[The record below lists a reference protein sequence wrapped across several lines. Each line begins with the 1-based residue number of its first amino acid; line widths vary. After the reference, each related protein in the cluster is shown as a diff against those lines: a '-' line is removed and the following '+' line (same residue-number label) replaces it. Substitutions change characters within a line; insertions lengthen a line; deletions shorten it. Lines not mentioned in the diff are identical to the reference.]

1 MESWTSTRKAEAS
14 RRNRLF
20 GFQRGATLTRACPAG
35 YAEDSALD
43 PPSSMPLARFR
54 LRFLLQE
61 IDLPQGDTVIGR
73 SATCQVTI
81 EDPLVSREHAR
92 IRIAG
97 ERATI
102 EDLGSR
108 NGVQVGGNTL
118 QSVHV
123 LRDGERVRIGTQEM
137 VFCAGAPSST
147 ALGTRTTGFICHC
160 SECGHP
166 YPLELV
172 ECPACGS
179 SDRNEEDTL
188 AGAPSSSRD
197 WGLDLVV
204 EALRRAQ
211 SLGRPEDLER
221 ILSHARLG
229 IEQRIAN
236 GLPLERPMLDAVA
249 DAAASY
255 AVERREASW
264 GKWLL
269 SVYASLGGVPPRA
282 VGRRLITLPASER
295 TSLAP
300 AARRVVE
307 SVSSRGGPRSEDRES
322 FAGIE
327 ALGNSEPIGA

>member
-1 MESWTSTRKAEAS
+1 MS
-14 RRNRLF
+14 
-20 GFQRGATLTRACPAG
+20 
-35 YAEDSALD
+35 
-43 PPSSMPLARFR
+43 LARFR

-108 NGVQVGGNTL
+108 NGVQVGGTSL
-118 QSVHV
+118 KSVHV

-137 VFCAGAPSST
+137 VFCAGAP
-147 ALGTRTTGFICHC
+147 AGLGARSTGFICHC

-166 YPLELV
+166 YPLELM

-188 AGAPSSSRD
+188 SGGPGSVRD
-197 WGLDLVV
+197 WGLDLVLD
-204 EALRRAQ
+204 ALQRAE
-211 SLGRPEDLER
+211 SLGRSDDIER
-221 ILSHARLG
+221 ILSHAKLS

-236 GLPLERPMLDAVA
+236 GLPLERPMWDAVA
-249 DAAASY
+249 DAAASF
-255 AVERREASW
+255 AVARRNATW
-264 GKWLL
+264 GRWLL

-282 VGRRLITLPASER
+282 VGRRLITLPLSER
-295 TSLAP
+295 RALAH

-307 SVSSRGGPRSEDRES
+307 SVSSRGGPRSEDSES

-327 ALGNSEPIGA
+327 ALGNTEPVSA

>member
-1 MESWTSTRKAEAS
+1 MIP
-14 RRNRLF
+14 
-20 GFQRGATLTRACPAG
+20 LT
-35 YAEDSALD
+35 
-43 PPSSMPLARFR
+43 PSSRMSLARFR

-108 NGVQVGGNTL
+108 NGVQVGGTPIQGL
-118 QSVHV
+118 HL

-137 VFCAGAPSST
+137 VFCAGAP
-147 ALGTRTTGFICHC
+147 AGVRLGARTTGFICHC

-204 EALRRAQ
+204 DALRRAE
-211 SLGRPEDLER
+211 SLGRSDDVER
-221 ILSHARLG
+221 ILSHARLS

-236 GLPLERPMLDAVA
+236 GLPLDRPMLDAVA
-249 DAAASY
+249 DAAASF
-255 AVERREASW
+255 AVTSRDATW

-269 SVYASLGGVPPRA
+269 SVYASLGCVPPRA
-282 VGRRLITLPASER
+282 IGRRLITLPLSER

-322 FAGIE
+322 FAGLE
-327 ALGNSEPIGA
+327 ALGSTEPVRA

>member
-1 MESWTSTRKAEAS
+1 MS
-14 RRNRLF
+14 
-20 GFQRGATLTRACPAG
+20 
-35 YAEDSALD
+35 
-43 PPSSMPLARFR
+43 LARFR

-108 NGVQVGGNTL
+108 NGLQVAGAALRG
-118 QSVHV
+118 VHV
-123 LRDGERVRIGTQEM
+123 LQDGERVRIGTQEM
-137 VFCAGAPSST
+137 VFFAAAPAIST
-147 ALGTRTTGFICHC
+147 RLSRTTGFMCNC
-160 SECGHP
+160 SECGHQ
-166 YPLELV
+166 YPLELL

-179 SDRNEEDTL
+179 NDRTDEDTL
-188 AGAPSSSRD
+188 AGAPSSSQRD

-204 EALRRAQ
+204 ESLRRAE
-211 SLGRPEDLER
+211 SLGRIGDIER

-229 IEQRIAN
+229 IEQRIGN
-236 GLPLERPMLDAVA
+236 GQVVERPTLDAVA
-249 DAAASY
+249 DAAATL
-255 AVERREASW
+255 AATQGDAAW

-269 SVYASLGGVPPRA
+269 SVYASIGSVPPRA
-282 VGRRLITLPASER
+282 VGQSLIQLPLKER
-295 TSLAP
+295 SALAA

-307 SVSSRGGPRSEDRES
+307 SVSSRGGPRHEDRES

-327 ALGNSEPIGA
+327 ALGHLEPAGA

>member
-1 MESWTSTRKAEAS
+1 MS
-14 RRNRLF
+14 
-20 GFQRGATLTRACPAG
+20 
-35 YAEDSALD
+35 
-43 PPSSMPLARFR
+43 LARFR

-92 IRIAG
+92 IRIVG

-108 NGVQVGGNTL
+108 NGVQVGGTTL
-118 QSVHV
+118 QNVHL

-137 VFCAGAPSST
+137 VFCAGAPPSESSS
-147 ALGTRTTGFICHC
+147 GGRTTGFMCHC

-166 YPLELV
+166 YPLELP

-179 SDRNEEDTL
+179 SDRNEEDTMS
-188 AGAPSSSRD
+188 GTPSSARD

-204 EALRRAQ
+204 DALHRAE
-211 SLGRPEDLER
+211 SLGRSDDIDR

-236 GLPLERPMLDAVA
+236 GLAVERPTLDAVA
-249 DAAASY
+249 DAAASF
-255 AVERREASW
+255 AVLRHDATW

-269 SVYASLGGVPPRA
+269 SVYASLGGLPPRA
-282 VGRRLITLPASER
+282 VAQRLASLPLAER
-295 TSLAP
+295 TALAP

-307 SVSSRGGPRSEDRES
+307 SVRSRGGPRAEDRES

-327 ALGNSEPIGA
+327 DLGGQ

>member
-1 MESWTSTRKAEAS
+1 MIP
-14 RRNRLF
+14 F
-20 GFQRGATLTRACPAG
+20 FCPPIPM
-35 YAEDSALD
+35 S
-43 PPSSMPLARFR
+43 LARFR

-92 IRIAG
+92 IRISG

-108 NGVQVGGNTL
+108 NGVQVGGASL

-137 VFCAGAPSST
+137 VFCAGAPSNLS
-147 ALGTRTTGFICHC
+147 ARSTGFICHC

-172 ECPACGS
+172 ECPSCGS

-197 WGLDLVV
+197 WGLDLAVD
-204 EALRRAQ
+204 ALRRAE
-211 SLGRPEDLER
+211 SLGREDDIER

-236 GLPLERPMLDAVA
+236 GLSVERPMLDAVA
-249 DAAASY
+249 DAAASF
-255 AVERREASW
+255 AASRRDATW

-282 VGRRLITLPASER
+282 VGRRLITLPPSER
-295 TSLAP
+295 SSLAP
-300 AARRVVE
+300 AARRVIE
-307 SVSSRGGPRSEDRES
+307 SVSSLGGPRSEDRES

-327 ALGNSEPIGA
+327 ALGNSEPAGV

>member
-1 MESWTSTRKAEAS
+1 M
-14 RRNRLF
+14 
-20 GFQRGATLTRACPAG
+20 TLTERQSRG
-35 YAEDSALD
+35 YSYDSVLT
-43 PPSSMPLARFR
+43 PTSRMSLARFR

-92 IRIAG
+92 IRIVG

-108 NGVQVGGNTL
+108 NGVLVGGGPVQGVQIL
-118 QSVHV
+118 Q
-123 LRDGERVRIGTQEM
+123 DGDRFRIGTQEM
-137 VFCAGAPSST
+137 VFCAAPPLTSNG
-147 ALGTRTTGFICHC
+147 LTRTTGFMCHC
-160 SECGHP
+160 AECGHP

-179 SDRNEEDTL
+179 NDRNEEDTL
-188 AGAPSSSRD
+188 AGTPSSARD

-204 EALRRAQ
+204 DALRRAE
-211 SLGRPEDLER
+211 SLGRNDDIER

-229 IEQRIAN
+229 IEQRIGN
-236 GLPLERPMLDAVA
+236 GQAVERPTLDAVA
-249 DAAASY
+249 DAAATL
-255 AVERREASW
+255 AASRGDATW

-269 SVYASLGGVPPRA
+269 SVYASIGSVPPRA
-282 VGRRLITLPASER
+282 VGQSLITLPPSER

-307 SVSSRGGPRSEDRES
+307 SVSSRGGPRNEDRES
-322 FAGIE
+322 FERIE
-327 ALGNSEPIGA
+327 ALGDSEPAGA

>member
-1 MESWTSTRKAEAS
+1 MS
-14 RRNRLF
+14 
-20 GFQRGATLTRACPAG
+20 
-35 YAEDSALD
+35 
-43 PPSSMPLARFR
+43 LARFR

-108 NGVQVGGNTL
+108 NGVQVGGTTL
-118 QSVHV
+118 QSVHL

-137 VFCAGAPSST
+137 VFCAGAPPSDSSS
-147 ALGTRTTGFICHC
+147 GGRTTGFMCHC

-166 YPLELV
+166 YPLELL

-179 SDRNEEDTL
+179 SDRNEEDTMS
-188 AGAPSSSRD
+188 GAPSSARD

-204 EALRRAQ
+204 DALHRAE
-211 SLGRPEDLER
+211 SLGRSDDIDR

-236 GLPLERPMLDAVA
+236 GLAVERPTLDAVA
-249 DAAASY
+249 DAAASF
-255 AVERREASW
+255 AVLRHDATW

-269 SVYASLGGVPPRA
+269 SVYASLGGLPPRA
-282 VGRRLITLPASER
+282 VAQRLASLPLAER
-295 TSLAP
+295 TALAP

-307 SVSSRGGPRSEDRES
+307 SVRSRGGPRAEDRES

-327 ALGNSEPIGA
+327 DLGGQ

>member
-1 MESWTSTRKAEAS
+1 MS
-14 RRNRLF
+14 
-20 GFQRGATLTRACPAG
+20 
-35 YAEDSALD
+35 
-43 PPSSMPLARFR
+43 LARFR

-108 NGVQVGGNTL
+108 NGVHVGGTTL
-118 QSVHV
+118 QGVHV
-123 LRDGERVRIGTQEM
+123 LQDGARVRIGTQEL
-137 VFCAGAPSST
+137 VFCAGAPL
-147 ALGTRTTGFICHC
+147 APKNNAIGTRTTGFMCHC
-160 SECGHP
+160 AECGHP

-179 SDRNEEDTL
+179 NDRNEEDTL
-188 AGAPSSSRD
+188 AGKPTSARD

-204 EALRRAQ
+204 DALHRAE
-211 SLGRPEDLER
+211 SLGRTEDIER

-229 IEQRIAN
+229 IEQRIGN
-236 GLPLERPMLDAVA
+236 GQSVERPTLDAVA
-249 DAAASY
+249 DAAATL
-255 AVERREASW
+255 AAARGDAAW
-264 GKWLL
+264 GRWLL
-269 SVYASLGGVPPRA
+269 SVYASLGTVPPRA
-282 VGRRLITLPASER
+282 VGQALVTLPPSER

-307 SVSSRGGPRSEDRES
+307 SVSSRGGPRHEDRES
-322 FAGIE
+322 FERIE
-327 ALGNSEPIGA
+327 ALGDSEPAGV

>member
-1 MESWTSTRKAEAS
+1 MA
-14 RRNRLF
+14 
-20 GFQRGATLTRACPAG
+20 
-35 YAEDSALD
+35 
-43 PPSSMPLARFR
+43 LARFR
-54 LRFLLQE
+54 LRFQLQE

-92 IRIAG
+92 IRILG

-108 NGVQVGGNTL
+108 NGIQVGGSPL
-118 QSVHV
+118 RKVHV
-123 LRDGERVRIGTQEM
+123 LGDGDRVRIGTQEM
-137 VFCAGAPSST
+137 VFCAGTPVT
-147 ALGTRTTGFICHC
+147 GVEFGTRTTGFMCHC

-166 YPLELV
+166 YPLELA

-179 SDRNEEDTL
+179 CDRTEEDTL
-188 AGAPSSSRD
+188 AGAPSSSQRD

-204 EALRRAQ
+204 ESLRRATA
-211 SLGRPEDLER
+211 LGRTDDVER

-236 GLPLERPMLDAVA
+236 GVAVERPTLDAVA
-249 DAAASY
+249 DAAASL
-255 AVERREASW
+255 AALRGDAAW
-264 GKWLL
+264 GRWLL
-269 SVYASLGGVPPRA
+269 SVYASLGSVPPRA
-282 VGRRLITLPASER
+282 VGRILTTLSPAER
-295 TSLAP
+295 TTLAP

-307 SVSSRGGPRSEDRES
+307 SVSSRGGPRHEDRES

-327 ALGNSEPIGA
+327 ALGGSEPAGA

>member
-1 MESWTSTRKAEAS
+1 M
-14 RRNRLF
+14 
-20 GFQRGATLTRACPAG
+20 
-35 YAEDSALD
+35 
-43 PPSSMPLARFR
+43 SSARFR
-54 LRFLLQE
+54 IRFLLQE

-108 NGVQVGGNTL
+108 NGVQVDGTSL
-118 QSVHV
+118 KSVHL
-123 LRDGERVRIGTQEM
+123 LRDGERVRIGTQEL
-137 VFCAGAPSST
+137 VFCAGAPTSA
-147 ALGTRTTGFICHC
+147 ALGTRTTGFTCHC
-160 SECGHP
+160 SECGQA

-188 AGAPSSSRD
+188 AGAPSSAHA
-197 WGLDLVV
+197 WGLDLAVD
-204 EALRRAQ
+204 ALRRAQ
-211 SLGRPEDLER
+211 SIGRADDIER
-221 ILSHARLG
+221 ILSHARLC

-236 GLPLERPMLDAVA
+236 GLSVERPMLDAVA
-249 DAAASY
+249 DAAASL
-255 AVERREASW
+255 AATRRDATW

-282 VGRRLITLPASER
+282 VGRCLSTLPPSER

-307 SVSSRGGPRSEDRES
+307 SVSSRGGPRSEDLES

-327 ALGNSEPIGA
+327 ALGCSEPVGA

>member
-1 MESWTSTRKAEAS
+1 MS
-14 RRNRLF
+14 
-20 GFQRGATLTRACPAG
+20 
-35 YAEDSALD
+35 
-43 PPSSMPLARFR
+43 LARFR

-108 NGVQVGGNTL
+108 NGVQVGGVSL

-123 LRDGERVRIGTQEM
+123 LRDGERIRIGTQEM
-137 VFCAGAPSST
+137 VFCAGAPAGA
-147 ALGTRTTGFICHC
+147 ALGSRTTGFMCHC

-172 ECPACGS
+172 ECPVCGS

-204 EALRRAQ
+204 DALRRAE
-211 SLGRPEDLER
+211 SRGRSDDIER

-236 GLPLERPMLDAVA
+236 GLPVERPMLDAVA
-249 DAAASY
+249 DAASSFA
-255 AVERREASW
+255 ATRRDATW

-282 VGRRLITLPASER
+282 VGRRLTTLPPLER
-295 TSLAP
+295 SSLAP

-307 SVSSRGGPRSEDRES
+307 SVSSRGGPRIEDRES

-327 ALGNSEPIGA
+327 ALGSSELVSA

>member
-1 MESWTSTRKAEAS
+1 MS
-14 RRNRLF
+14 
-20 GFQRGATLTRACPAG
+20 
-35 YAEDSALD
+35 
-43 PPSSMPLARFR
+43 LARFR

-92 IRIAG
+92 IRIMG
-97 ERATI
+97 DRATI

-108 NGVQVGGNTL
+108 NGVQVGGVTL
-118 QSVHV
+118 RSMHV
-123 LRDGERVRIGTQEM
+123 LSDGERVRIGTQEM
-137 VFCAGAPSST
+137 VFCAAPQLNVDARS
-147 ALGTRTTGFICHC
+147 RTTGFMCNC

-166 YPLELV
+166 YPLELT

-179 SDRNEEDTL
+179 SDRTEEDTL
-188 AGAPSSSRD
+188 AGAPSSSQRD

-204 EALRRAQ
+204 EALRRAE
-211 SLGRPEDLER
+211 SLGRTDDIER

-229 IEQRIAN
+229 IEQRIGN
-236 GLPLERPMLDAVA
+236 GQPVERPTLDAVA
-249 DAAASY
+249 DAAATL
-255 AVERREASW
+255 AATRGDAAW

-269 SVYASLGGVPPRA
+269 SVYASIGSVPPRA
-282 VGRRLITLPASER
+282 VGQSLITLPLSER
-295 TSLAP
+295 SSLAA

-327 ALGNSEPIGA
+327 ALGESEPAGA

>member
-1 MESWTSTRKAEAS
+1 MS
-14 RRNRLF
+14 
-20 GFQRGATLTRACPAG
+20 
-35 YAEDSALD
+35 
-43 PPSSMPLARFR
+43 LARFR

-108 NGVQVGGNTL
+108 NGVQVGGTSL
-118 QSVHV
+118 QGVHV

-137 VFCAGAPSST
+137 VFCAGAPS
-147 ALGTRTTGFICHC
+147 AAGLGTRTTGFICHC

-204 EALRRAQ
+204 DALRRAE
-211 SLGRPEDLER
+211 SLGRSDDIER

-236 GLPLERPMLDAVA
+236 GLLVERPMLDAVA
-249 DAAASY
+249 DAAASF
-255 AVERREASW
+255 AVTRSDATW
-264 GKWLL
+264 GRWLL

-282 VGRRLITLPASER
+282 VGRRLITLPPSER

-307 SVSSRGGPRSEDRES
+307 IVSSRGGPRSEDRES
-322 FAGIE
+322 LAGIE
-327 ALGNSEPIGA
+327 ALGKSEPVSA

>member
-1 MESWTSTRKAEAS
+1 MIPFT
-14 RRNRLF
+14 
-20 GFQRGATLTRACPAG
+20 
-35 YAEDSALD
+35 
-43 PPSSMPLARFR
+43 PSSLMSSARFR

-108 NGVQVGGNTL
+108 NGVQVGGASL
-118 QSVHV
+118 QNVHV

-137 VFCAGAPSST
+137 VFCAGAP
-147 ALGTRTTGFICHC
+147 AGARLGSRTTGFICHC

-188 AGAPSSSRD
+188 AGVPSSARD

-204 EALRRAQ
+204 DALRRAE
-211 SLGRPEDLER
+211 SLGREDDVER
-221 ILSHARLG
+221 ILSHARLS

-249 DAAASY
+249 DAAASF
-255 AVERREASW
+255 AVARRDATW

-269 SVYASLGGVPPRA
+269 SVYASLGWVPAR
-282 VGRRLITLPASER
+282 VVSRRLITLPPSQC

-327 ALGNSEPIGA
+327 ALSNLGSAGA